1 MWVDECLKA
10 VVVLQKNGGPAARG
24 MGGRAV
30 KPGPLSEKTRK
41 SGVDSLII
49 GLLSYNVK
57 SFLHEIS
64 ARLCYF
70 TYMKFSTLM
79 RHMKAHVGNDTA
91 DAVKRADRRT
101 VDVSICEIDGTV
113 YPVTNWSASGILL
126 AGDERLFAKG
136 ETIDLKL
143 RFRLSDRI
151 LEIPHTATVVRKI
164 KGGVALH
171 FDPLPDEA
179 RRDFTAVVDD
189 YDAQATA

>member
-1 MWVDECLKA
+1 
-10 VVVLQKNGGPAARG
+10 
-24 MGGRAV
+24 
-30 KPGPLSEKTRK
+30 
-41 SGVDSLII
+41 
-49 GLLSYNVK
+49 
-57 SFLHEIS
+57 
-64 ARLCYF
+64 
-70 TYMKFSTLM
+70 MKFSTLM

-91 DAVKRADRRT
+91 DAMKRADRRT

-136 ETIDLKL
+136 ESVDIKL

-151 LEIPHTATVVRKI
+151 LEIPHTATVARKL

-179 RRDFTAVVDD
+179 SRNFSAVIDD
-189 YDAQATA
+189 YNAQATA